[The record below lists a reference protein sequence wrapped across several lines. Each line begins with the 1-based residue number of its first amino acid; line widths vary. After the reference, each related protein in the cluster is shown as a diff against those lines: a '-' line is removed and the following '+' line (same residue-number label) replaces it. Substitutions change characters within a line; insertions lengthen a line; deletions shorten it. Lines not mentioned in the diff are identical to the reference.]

1 LDKKEKKKNN
11 IYIMEKEF
19 RLENELTDEQ
29 RSEMFL
35 EETKY
40 LRRREKPI
48 LDSLERQRTW
58 IYKNLQKVY
67 LN

>member
-1 LDKKEKKKNN
+1 
-11 IYIMEKEF
+11 MEKEF

-48 LDSLERQRTW
+48 LDSLERQRSW